1 MEYFTAA
8 ELSKKW
14 NVSSRMVAYYCETGE
29 IEGAIKKGKLWLIPY
44 NTNKPADKRSS
55 KNKVVIK
62 DNQNVSDNLQ
72 SIDQKEADNYS
83 AVYRAN
89 ALYKNLGLTRE
100 TLRYYE
106 EIGLIT
112 PERNPSSQY
121 REFTFSDVSHLLSID
136 FYKKRGFTSLEIR
149 DLKLSGRQTDSLRCL
164 NKKIEDLQ
172 EMIQVQ
178 QRALRNLNDTKQFC
192 EYAENSNGK
201 FQVKEFPLYFVLQS
215 FDAVS
220 SLKEYESSVIKYLN
234 LQQEDILS
242 NLVRVVTFDSY
253 GYKGSGMCIVK
264 SAAETEQQTDSV
276 SLESGKCLHTIF
288 DADNDDDSIME
299 KMFVS
304 CYEWAATHH
313 MKFKG
318 TAYIFIR
325 FVALSEQAE
334 RNFYEVW
341 LPLK

>member
-1 MEYFTAA
+1 MEYFTAT

-14 NVSSRMVAYYCETGE
+14 NVSSRMVAYYCETGK
-29 IEGAIKKGKLWLIPY
+29 IGGAIKKGKLWLIPF

-62 DNQNVSDNLQ
+62 DNRNLQ
-72 SIDQKEADNYS
+72 EDLQNIDQIDAENYS
-83 AVYRAN
+83 VVYRAN
-89 ALYKNLGLTRE
+89 DLYKNLGLTRE

-112 PERNPSSQY
+112 PERNPSNQY

-136 FYKKRGFTSLEIR
+136 FYRKRGFTSLEIR
-149 DLKLSGRQTDSLRCL
+149 ELKKSGKQADSLCCL
-164 NKKIEDLQ
+164 NKKIENLQ
-172 EMIQVQ
+172 ENIQVQ
-178 QRALRNLNDTKQFC
+178 QRELKHLNDTKQFY

-201 FQVKEFPLYFVLQS
+201 FRVKEFPLYVVLQS

-242 NLVRVVTFDSY
+242 NLVRVVTFNSY

-264 SAAETEQQTDSV
+264 PASEIEQQTDRV

-288 DADNDDDSIME
+288 DADNNDNSIME

-304 CYEWAATHH
+304 CYEWAETHH
-313 MKFKG
+313 MEFKG